1 MNPKRRKQ
9 VRKIKMIIEKPC
21 LEKKRAFLYN
31 DFKNNQS
38 GKPLNLST
46 WGKILN
52 EPSKRII
59 ILKDQYEKGILGTK

>member
-1 MNPKRRKQ
+1 MSR
-9 VRKIKMIIEKPC
+9 E
-21 LEKKRAFLYN
+21 KRAFLYN

-52 EPSKRII
+52 EPFKRII
-59 ILKDQYEKGILGTK
+59 ILKDQYDEGILGTK

>member
-1 MNPKRRKQ
+1 MSR
-9 VRKIKMIIEKPC
+9 E
-21 LEKKRAFLYN
+21 KRAFLYN

-52 EPSKRII
+52 EPFKRII
-59 ILKDQYEKGILGTK
+59 ILKDQYDEDILGTKWNKKFKIKGQK